1 MIRVGAI
8 HIAAAKHAI
17 IQTRAANSSALS
29 KLLKRMREEGGT
41 GKKTAT
47 VTKRTAR
54 IRIGGSAGVGSIVG
68 MGILEGMSGLGG
80 AESIASEETPA
91 ATKKTRTRKSMDAKD
106 ALTHATSTVSEVMA
120 IRAAHPDHVLLV
132 QMGGFYELYEYCTP
146 DLDMLADALNLTVS
160 SPPNTFRRA
169 GFPLHQIERYVS
181 RLASAGGGLRR
192 SVAIVDQVA
201 KDHLSPGKN
210 FTRAVTRI
218 VTPGTPL
225 PTSADSVADTNENCF
240 LLSLIALPSTETNE
254 PLRIGLS
261 WTDINTGEF
270 AVFESSLETLLS
282 DLTRIAPTEIVC
294 NLKEDLPPAVASIVQ
309 QLSDL
314 QSVHITY
321 RGIDLFDPPSCIA
334 KAVKVQQRI
343 YPIESLRGS
352 LQNTSLEESIK
363 LKPNRV
369 RYMNHDA
376 SEASVAAAG
385 ALFGYLNE
393 IFCGFEPHF
402 HFNSN
407 TVSKQGATMH
417 IDAATMAS
425 LEIVKTMRDHEKRGS
440 LLSEMDQTK
449 TAQGFRLLAS
459 RLKSPSTELQEIQRR
474 HAVIESF
481 CEKTQ
486 NNLLETTQ
494 SYLSKIR
501 DMERCLQRVHL
512 QSAKPRDVLN
522 LLQSM
527 EVADS
532 LRTFLRNES
541 SSLLQSSDLLNVVE
555 KIALPMDLVQTY
567 KNVFSD
573 ALALSANGNGVGE
586 DEVVDEDG
594 SKNDG
599 FGGASRAL
607 SGYSRGKFQTGII
620 GRGISVELD
629 NLRAKLESYD
639 DQESNLKAMLTR
651 QYGVEVILSEDAKEG
666 PCVSV
671 PSGKAGVNAAA
682 LTMIQ
687 SDKLVEALRR
697 QTLVTKHKFK
707 HTKWTKLFEER
718 KMNEEAIIR
727 AETAIFEECCDSI
740 RAKSSEI
747 IATAE
752 AVAEIDVSA
761 SMALIASQWNYVK
774 PNMVDEVIV
783 DVKDARHPVVENMQI
798 LRAQTFTVNDLYLDP
813 ETRVYIMTGPNMG
826 GKSTF
831 LRQSAIL
838 SIMAQAGLYVPA
850 SSARLGV
857 MDAVYS
863 RVGASDNLAGN
874 QSTFRVE
881 MEETAHILLRATNR
895 SLVIMDEVGRGTS
908 SQDGLALACGI
919 IKRVLHVNK
928 SLCLF
933 ATHYHEL
940 PLLLAYQL
948 GGSVAKQ
955 EQEQFNIP
963 GAKCV
968 KTTIKFGDNGEFTYS
983 YSVEEGVSDRSYG
996 IEAAR
1001 LAGLPSDVIQ
1011 ESIKLQRIL
1020 MDVRKR
1026 DEDLLAQSFTQ

>member
-1 MIRVGAI
+1 MIRVGVI
-8 HIAAAKHAI
+8 RIAAAKHAVL
-17 IQTRAANSSALS
+17 QTRAAHSSALS
-29 KLLKRMREEGGT
+29 KLLKRMREEGGS
-41 GKKTAT
+41 GKKIAM

-54 IRIGGSAGVGSIVG
+54 VRIGGSAGVGSIVG
-68 MGILEGMSGLGG
+68 MGLLEGMGGLGG
-80 AESIASEETPA
+80 SESIASEEPATTP
-91 ATKKTRTRKSMDAKD
+91 KKTRARKSKDAKD
-106 ALTHATSTVSEVMA
+106 ALNHATSTVSEVMA
-120 IRAAHPDHVLLV
+120 IRAAHKDHVLLV

-146 DLDMLADALNLTVS
+146 DLDFLADALNLTVS
-160 SPPNTFRRA
+160 CPPNAYRRA
-169 GFPLHQIERYVS
+169 GFPCHQIERYVS
-181 RLASAGGGLRR
+181 RLTSADGLRR
-192 SVAIVDQVA
+192 SVAIMDQIA

-225 PTSADSVADTNENCF
+225 PSTADSLADTNDNCF
-240 LLSLIALPSTETNE
+240 LLSLIVLPSTESSE
-254 PLRIGLS
+254 SFRIGLS

-270 AVFESSLETLLS
+270 AVFDSSLETLLS

-294 NLKEDLPPAVASIVQ
+294 NLKDDLPSAVASIVQ

-321 RGIDLFDPPSCIA
+321 RGDEVFDPPSCIA

-363 LKPNRV
+363 VTPNRV

-393 IFCGFEPHF
+393 VFCGFEPHF

-425 LEIVKTMRDHEKRGS
+425 LEIVKTMRDHERRGS

-459 RLKSPSTELQEIQRR
+459 RLKSPSTELREIQRR
-474 HAVIESF
+474 HAVVESF
-481 CEKTQ
+481 CEKTE
-486 NNLLETTQ
+486 NNLRQTTQ

-527 EVADS
+527 EVANS
-532 LRTFLRNES
+532 LRTFVRQES
-541 SSLLQSSDLLNVVE
+541 SSLQEPSDLLKVVE
-555 KIALPMDLVQTY
+555 KIALPMDLVQKY

-573 ALALSANGNGVGE
+573 ALALTASGNDVGE

-599 FGGASRAL
+599 NTRAL
-607 SGYSRGKFQTGII
+607 SGYLRGKFQTGII
-620 GRGISVELD
+620 GRGISFELD
-629 NLRAKLESYD
+629 NLRAKLESYYE
-639 DQESNLKAMLTR
+639 QESNLKAMLTR

-671 PSGKAGVNAAA
+671 PSGKAGVNSAA
-682 LTMIQ
+682 LKIIQ

-697 QTLVTKHKFK
+697 QSLVTKHKFK
-707 HTKWTKLFEER
+707 HAKWTKLFDER

-727 AETAIFEECCDSI
+727 AETAIFDECCDSI

-783 DVKDARHPVVENMQI
+783 DVKDARHPVVENMQV
-798 LRAQTFTVNDLYLDP
+798 LRSQTFTVNDLYLDP

-940 PLLLAYQL
+940 PLLLAHHL
-948 GGSVAKQ
+948 GGSVTKQ
-955 EQEQFNIP
+955 EQGQFNIP

-968 KTTIKFGDNGEFTYS
+968 KTTIKFGDNDEFNYS

-1011 ESIKLQRIL
+1011 ESVKLQSIL

-1026 DEDLLAQSFTQ
+1026 DEDFLAQSFTQ